1 MYHAFF
7 IHSPRDGHL
16 GCFHVLP
23 TVNGWKR
30 FMLLGGLAPR
40 SSYTF
45 PVTSLT
51 CHLCA
56 EDVGEDSL
64 AGKAD
69 ICLDP

>member
-1 MYHAFF
+1 
-7 IHSPRDGHL
+7 
-16 GCFHVLP
+16 
-23 TVNGWKR
+23 
-30 FMLLGGLAPR
+30 MLLGGLAPR
-40 SSYTF
+40 TSYTF